1 MATRYEDER
10 LTEDD
15 RDNLPEYI
23 NELRPARFG
32 TWLSEREWIRII
44 LETADRPRKLL
55 LKVDVGETNI
65 DRLQRASCEEIFAE
79 REREYQESYRDI
91 PLLDEL
97 CSRCGDADNR
107 KIYIMSRD
115 VEGRWLDM
123 HQRETGGTKPID

>member
-1 MATRYEDER
+1 MNFA
-10 LTEDD
+10 
-15 RDNLPEYI
+15 
-23 NELRPARFG
+23 RPDSAPGCRSGNGFPSS
-32 TWLSEREWIRII
+32 WRRP
-44 LETADRPRKLL
+44 DRPRKLL

-97 CSRCGDADNR
+97 CSRYGDADNR

-123 HQRETGGTKPID
+123 HLFLPCSAAL